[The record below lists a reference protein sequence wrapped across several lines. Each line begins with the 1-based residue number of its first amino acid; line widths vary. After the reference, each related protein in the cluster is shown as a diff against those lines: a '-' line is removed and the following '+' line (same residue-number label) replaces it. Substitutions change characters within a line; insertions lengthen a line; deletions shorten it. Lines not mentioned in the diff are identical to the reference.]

1 MILAVKMP
9 LRFCQ
14 PVIAV
19 ALATALTGCFN
30 SVDPVA
36 EMYGAAMGSTYS
48 IKWVPSEHSPEPEA
62 LQQDIENMLARFD
75 KEVSNWRSDSDL
87 AYFNQAAAGTC
98 MPMPQSVTDMVR
110 LTDQLYAD
118 SDGSFDITVA
128 PLLKLWGFHGGEEHQ
143 APHPEQLKATM
154 LNVGQQHL
162 HIREDGQLCKDVA
175 LSLDLSS
182 LAAGYMI
189 DRVVERLASY
199 GVTNYMVE
207 MTGELKAAGRKPG
220 NRPWRIAI
228 EEPRDNERVAQ
239 MILAL
244 DGESVSTSGDYRNY
258 YEVDGQRFS
267 HTFDARSGHPVMHKL
282 AAVTVLDET
291 AAEADALST
300 LLMIMGEDRGWD
312 YAIAHEIPAFFV
324 IRDGEAFVSKGTP
337 PFNALAQSEE

>member
-1 MILAVKMP
+1 
-9 LRFCQ
+9 
-14 PVIAV
+14 
-19 ALATALTGCFN
+19 
-30 SVDPVA
+30 
-36 EMYGAAMGSTYS
+36 MGSTYS
-48 IKWVPSEHSPEPEA
+48 IKWVPSEQSPEPEV
-62 LQQDIENMLARFD
+62 LQQDIEGMFARFD
-75 KEVSNWRSDSDL
+75 QEVSNWRSDSDL
-87 AYFNQAAAGTC
+87 ARFNEAAAGSC
-98 MPMPQSVTDMVR
+98 MAMPKSVIDMVK
-110 LTDQLYAD
+110 LTEQLYTD
-118 SDGSFDITVA
+118 SEGSFDITVA
-128 PLLKLWGFHGGEEHQ
+128 PLLELWGFHGGEEHQ
-143 APHPEQLKATM
+143 APHPEQLQQAM
-154 LNVGQQHL
+154 LRVGQQHL
-162 HIREDGQLCKDVA
+162 HIRDDGQLCKDVA

-207 MTGELKAAGRKPG
+207 ITGELKAAGRKPG

-228 EEPRDNERVAQ
+228 EEPRDDERVAQ

-244 DGESVSTSGDYRNY
+244 DGEGVSTSGDYRNY

-300 LLMIMGEDRGWD
+300 LLMIMGEERGWD
-312 YAIAHEIPAFFV
+312 YAIAHDIPAFFV
-324 IRDGEAFVSKGTP
+324 IREGEAFVSRGTP